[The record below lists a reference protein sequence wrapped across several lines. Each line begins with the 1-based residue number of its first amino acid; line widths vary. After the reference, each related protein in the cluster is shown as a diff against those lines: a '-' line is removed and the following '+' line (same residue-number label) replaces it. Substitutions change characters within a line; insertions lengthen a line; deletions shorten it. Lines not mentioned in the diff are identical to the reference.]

1 MQIGIDFGTT
11 HTAAAY
17 YDGRRL
23 QFIPLDPQNKEP
35 TLLRSM
41 LYMTREQEEVIGM
54 EAVERYLRENT
65 GRYTRYET
73 KTVGTIENVVSRVSR
88 GPLEPDGPIHLVYD
102 VVVEEDVGAPGRLI
116 QSIKAALG
124 DPEYAGTTIY
134 GRFVSIQELVAILL
148 RHVRQQAEKHLQQP
162 VTTAVLG
169 RPVRFAME
177 KAEDVLAEERLREA
191 AALAGLTNV
200 VFELEP
206 LAAAHFYAQEQLDP
220 QTVLVF
226 DFGGGTLDLTI
237 MRTGQPPVI
246 LATHGVLVGGDDL
259 DRALMRNRVA
269 AYFGAGQAM
278 DREGNPF
285 PSHLAARLERW
296 QTIPDLSR
304 PQHLSII
311 RRAKERSP
319 DSHRFAALECL
330 VTKNYGF
337 TLFERIE
344 QTKRALSVAEE
355 AQLEMRAEVINLRE
369 SITRTAFQR
378 AIIDEIGNVSLGLN
392 ELLAS
397 ASLRPPEIDVVVT
410 TGGSSLVP
418 VFQEMLKRRFP
429 AATQVRSD
437 TFGSVTAGLALQA
450 QNVAWQL

>member
-17 YDGRRL
+17 YDGRKL
-23 QFIPLDPQNKEP
+23 QFVPLDPRNKEP

-41 LYMTREQEEVIGM
+41 LYMTREQEQVVGI

-65 GRYTRYET
+65 GRLTRYET
-73 KTVGTIENVVSRVSR
+73 KMVGTIENLVSRVGR
-88 GPLEPDGPIHLVYD
+88 GPLDPDGPIHLIYD
-102 VVVEEDVGAPGRLI
+102 VVLEEDVGAPGRLI

-124 DPEYAGTTIY
+124 DPDYTGTTIY
-134 GRFVSIQELVAILL
+134 GRFVSIQELVAIVL
-148 RHVRQQAEKHLQQP
+148 RHVRQQAEKHWQQP
-162 VTTAVLG
+162 MTTAVLG
-169 RPVRFAME
+169 RPVRFADTVE
-177 KAEDVLAEERLREA
+177 SDTLAEQRLREA
-191 AALAGLTNV
+191 ATLAGLTHV

-206 LAAAHFYAQEQLDP
+206 LAAAHFYAQENLAP

-237 MRTGQPPVI
+237 MRTGQPPTI

-269 AYFGAGQAM
+269 TYFGVGQPM
-278 DREGNPF
+278 DRQGNPF
-285 PSHLAARLERW
+285 PSHLSARLERW

-304 PQHLSII
+304 PQHLPII
-311 RRAKERSP
+311 RKAKELSP
-319 DSHRFAALECL
+319 IGQSFAALECL

-344 QTKRALSVAEE
+344 QTKQALSVAEQ
-355 AQLEMRAEVINLRE
+355 ALLEMKMGAINLAE
-369 SITRTAFQR
+369 TITRTAFQR
-378 AIIDEIGNVSLGLN
+378 DIVGEVGNVSHGLN

-397 ASLRPPEIDVVVT
+397 AGQTATDIDVVVT

-418 VFQEMLKRRFP
+418 VFQKMLQRRFP
-429 AATQVRSD
+429 AAKHVRSD
-437 TFGSVTAGLALQA
+437 TFGSVTAGLAIQA
-450 QNVAWQL
+450 QNISKV